1 MARPDP
7 TASLRAL
14 FSRDFSEER
23 LSALLGLGAE
33 VPRQRLQEALL
44 DPAAEFLARPGK
56 RFRARLVEIGWSLSA
71 PADPVPVE
79 LPLAIEILHA
89 ASLIVD
95 DIQDGSSHRRGSP
108 SLHETLGTP
117 LALNA
122 GNWLYFWP
130 FELVSAL
137 RLPADREL
145 DVRRRMTRTLF
156 RGHFGQALD
165 LSSGVPELEQ
175 EEVFAV
181 VRAATELKTGRLME
195 LAASIGAVAT
205 GAPAP
210 VSAALER
217 FGLAL
222 GVGLQMLD
230 DLGNLEGRRDPGK
243 RHEDLRMGRPTWVWV
258 WLAEQLHPDDFRSL
272 QRRADRVRRGED
284 SPGALARVMA
294 RMLRDHRRGPIRA
307 HLESDFAALREELGP
322 QVKLTELRDEI
333 RRLENSYG

>member
-7 TASLRAL
+7 TASFRAL

-23 LSALLGLGAE
+23 LSALLGLGAD
-33 VPRQRLQEALL
+33 VPRQRLEQALL

-56 RFRARLVEIGWSLSA
+56 RFRARLVEIGWSLVA
-71 PADPVPVE
+71 PDDPAPIE
-79 LPLAIEILHA
+79 LPLAVEILHA

-108 SLHETLGTP
+108 ALHQTLGVP

-130 FELVSAL
+130 FELVSAIG
-137 RLPADREL
+137 LPPEREL
-145 DVRRRMTRTLF
+145 ELRRRMTRTLF

-165 LSSGVPELEQ
+165 LSSGVSELDQ

-195 LAASIGAVAT
+195 LAASIGAVAS
-205 GAPAP
+205 GAPSP
-210 VSAALER
+210 VVAALER

-222 GVGLQMLD
+222 GAGLQMLD
-230 DLGNLEGRRDPGK
+230 DLGNLDGRRDPSK

-258 WLAEQLHPDDFRSL
+258 WLAEQLAPDDFRSL
-272 QRRADRVRRGED
+272 QRRAARVRCGED
-284 SPGALARVMA
+284 SPQGLARVMA
-294 RMLRDHRRGPIRA
+294 RMIGDHRRGPVHA
-307 HLESDFAALREELGP
+307 HLESAFSALREELGP
-322 QVKLTELRDEI
+322 KVKLTELREEI
-333 RRLENSYG
+333 RRLESSYV